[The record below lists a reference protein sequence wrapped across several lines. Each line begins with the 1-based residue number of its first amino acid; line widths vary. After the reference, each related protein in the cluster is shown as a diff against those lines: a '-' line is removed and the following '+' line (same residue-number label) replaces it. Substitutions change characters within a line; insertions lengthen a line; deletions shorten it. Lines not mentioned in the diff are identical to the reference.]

1 MLKTVSKVLRFVPD
15 VVASVRTFATEVA
28 EIHRRQAAE
37 VLTDGESFSAE
48 MLAWFQIVWLRL
60 LERGRDEVE
69 AAEKVYRKELRK
81 ETLIRER
88 RDLEVGALYRLL
100 LRVRKTFEAI
110 GRGTAALF
118 LGLDSAISIVD
129 PRVLLR
135 YARDFLGTVQSPDF
149 EAPDAKAA
157 ADLEDHVEDVS
168 SAVTTLQS
176 TLDELALQQ
185 RQTEKALEVKDR
197 VLAAFK
203 KRFTYT
209 ARLFEALYV
218 LAGKEFHSARLRPPV
233 GSPRTGSG
241 DVPVPDPFEGG
252 DGEAGDEPADALP
265 SSGETEPP
273 ASGDPAGQSG

>member
-1 MLKTVSKVLRFVPD
+1 MLKTVSKVLRFVPN
-15 VVASVRTFATEVA
+15 VVASVRTFAMEVA
-28 EIHRRQAAE
+28 EIHRRQAAD
-37 VLTDGESFSAE
+37 VLEDGESFSAE
-48 MLAWFQIVWLRL
+48 GLAWYQIVWMRL

-69 AAEKVYRKELRK
+69 AAEKDNRKELRK
-81 ETLIRER
+81 EALIRDR
-88 RDLEVGALYRLL
+88 RDVESADLYRLL

-118 LGLDSAISIVD
+118 LGLDSAISIAD

-135 YARDFLGTVQSPDF
+135 YAKDFLGTVQSPDF

-157 ADLEDHVEDVS
+157 ADLEDHAEDIS
-168 SAVTTLQS
+168 TAVTTLES

-197 VLAAFK
+197 VLASFK

-218 LAGKEFHSARLRPPV
+218 LAGKEFHSARLRPS
-233 GSPRTGSG
+233 SPRPGSG
-241 DVPVPDPFEGG
+241 DVPVPDPDEL
-252 DGEAGDEPADALP
+252 GDEPAETP
-265 SSGETEPP
+265 PSGEEAEPP
-273 ASGDPAGQSG
+273 STPVT

>member
-1 MLKTVSKVLRFVPD
+1 
-15 VVASVRTFATEVA
+15 VA

-48 MLAWFQIVWLRL
+48 MLAWFQVVWVRL

-81 ETLIRER
+81 ETLVRER
-88 RDLEVGALYRLL
+88 RDVEAADLYRKL
-100 LRVRKTFEAI
+100 LRMRKTFEAI
-110 GRGTAALF
+110 GRGTATLF
-118 LGLDSAISIVD
+118 LGLDSAISIAD

-149 EAPDAKAA
+149 EAPDAMAA
-157 ADLEDHVEDVS
+157 ADLEDHAEDVS

-185 RQTEKALEVKDR
+185 RQTEKALE
-197 VLAAFK
+197 A
-203 KRFTYT
+203 
-209 ARLFEALYV
+209 
-218 LAGKEFHSARLRPPV
+218 KEFHSSRLRP

-241 DVPVPDPFEGG
+241 DVPVPVPIEEG
-252 DGEAGDEPADALP
+252 DGGTGDEPADAPP
-265 SSGETEPP
+265 SETPP
-273 ASGDPAGQSG
+273 TPPSV

>member
-1 MLKTVSKVLRFVPD
+1 MLKTVSRVLRFVPD
-15 VVASVRTFATEVA
+15 VVASVRTFAAEVA

-48 MLAWFQIVWLRL
+48 MLAWFQVVWVRL

-81 ETLIRER
+81 ETLVRER
-88 RDLEVGALYRLL
+88 RDVEAADLYRKL
-100 LRVRKTFEAI
+100 LRMRKTFEAI
-110 GRGTAALF
+110 GRGTATLF
-118 LGLDSAISIVD
+118 LGLDSAISIAD

-149 EAPDAKAA
+149 EAPDAMAA
-157 ADLEDHVEDVS
+157 ADIEDHVEDVS

-218 LAGKEFHSARLRPPV
+218 LAGKEFHSSRLRP

-241 DVPVPDPFEGG
+241 DVPVPVPIEEG
-252 DGEAGDEPADALP
+252 DGGTGDEPADAPP
-265 SSGETEPP
+265 SETPP
-273 ASGDPAGQSG
+273 TPPSV